1 MTTINESIKFM
12 SEGSSWYV
20 TTMTS
25 LMTIDKVKVDQDHVI
40 KGLSN
45 FMRESQSR

>member
-1 MTTINESIKFM
+1 MGQSFLK
-12 SEGSSWYV
+12 YV
-20 TTMTS
+20 TTMAN
-25 LMTIDKVKVDQDHVI
+25 LVTIDKVKVDQDHVI